1 MNVESLI
8 FDMDGVLVDVRASY
22 REAARRTAQ
31 GYLEWLLGWPRG
43 SWDSITLED
52 VAALKLASGFNNDW
66 ALTTALIALHLA
78 HLPPLPRPTGQLPS
92 TARELF
98 QSLARV
104 GSGMVAQSHPH
115 WRGPDVPAFA
125 EKVSAAGGG
134 LQGVHQVL
142 GDYPNRAYLF
152 AEGDLRTTNL
162 VQRLF
167 QECYLGRD
175 LFVRTYGEE
184 PIWHQGE
191 GLIARERLIPS
202 PGTLEALAARHT
214 LAIATGRPR
223 AEALYALETFGITHH
238 FAAVVDLEDVQAAE
252 AATGSGP
259 LGKPHP
265 YSLLEAASR
274 AGAADQ
280 ICAYVGDQPDDMRA
294 ARQAD
299 RTQPFLAIG
308 CTAMAEDPTLAA
320 RCLRE
325 AGADLI
331 ISHPDDLAELVLR
344 SEKRCNDR
352 QR

>member
-1 MNVESLI
+1 MMRPQVLV
-8 FDMDGVLVDVRASY
+8 FDMDGVLVDVRSSY

-31 GYLEWLLGWPRG
+31 GYLEWLLGWPPG
-43 SWDSITLED
+43 SWHSITLED

-78 HLPPLPRPTGQLPS
+78 HLPPLPPLAGQPGP
-92 TARELF
+92 TARELLRA
-98 QSLARV
+98 LAGV
-104 GSGMVAQSHPH
+104 GSGTVAQDHRH
-115 WRGPDVPAFA
+115 RARPDVRAFA

-134 LQGVHQVL
+134 LQGVDHVL
-142 GDYPNRAYLF
+142 GNYPNRAYLF
-152 AEGDLRTTNL
+152 AEGDLRRTNL

-184 PIWHQGE
+184 PLWHDGE

-202 PGTLEALAARHT
+202 PGTLEALAGRHT
-214 LAIATGRPR
+214 LAVATGRPR
-223 AEALYALETFGITHH
+223 AEALHALETFGIAHC

-252 AATGSGP
+252 EATGSGP

-265 YSLLEAASR
+265 YSLLEAARR
-274 AGAADQ
+274 AGAAAQ
-280 ICAYVGDQPDDMRA
+280 SCAYVGDQPDDMRA
-294 ARQAD
+294 ARQAA

-308 CTAMAEDPTLAA
+308 CTATAEDAALAA

-331 ISHPDDLAELVLR
+331 IGHPDDLLKLG
-344 SEKRCNDR
+344 
-352 QR
+352 